1 MTTLFKGKLI
11 NPKANDY
18 LRKIIEPVLCH
29 LSDVPFS
36 QSASQLLL
44 ATAIKESQNFKYR
57 QQIGGPALS
66 YFQIEPNT
74 HNDVWDNYLKF
85 RPKLA
90 KLVTQLLSAPDADKI
105 DELENNDNYAAAI
118 ARIVYKRSPAKLPPA
133 DDISAMANYWKQ
145 HYNTPLGKGTPK
157 GFIDIWNKST
167 TNMNIIYK
175 KKCVVL

>member
-1 MTTLFKGKLI
+1 MATLFKGKLI

-18 LRKIIEPVLCH
+18 LSKIIEPVLCH
-29 LSDVPFS
+29 LSDVPFTKN
-36 QSASQLLL
+36 ASQLLL

-57 QQIGGPALS
+57 KQIGGPALS
-66 YFQIEPNT
+66 YFQIEPDT

-90 KLVTQLLSAPDADKI
+90 ALITQLLSSPKADKLA
-105 DELENNDNYAAAI
+105 ELETNDNYAAAI

-167 TNMNIIYK
+167 SNITFKYK
-175 KKCVVL
+175 TKCVQ